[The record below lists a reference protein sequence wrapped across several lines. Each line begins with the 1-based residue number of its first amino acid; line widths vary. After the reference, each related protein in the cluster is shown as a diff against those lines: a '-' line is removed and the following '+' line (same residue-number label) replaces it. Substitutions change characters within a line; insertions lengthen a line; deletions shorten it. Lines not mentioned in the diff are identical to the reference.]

1 VLEFAVHFEE
11 LGKLRR
17 FMVYF
22 PHAPVDLIEGRLG
35 PDDLRED
42 GFDLAV
48 ERPPCGGHPLLRK
61 IPDADIFRLR
71 DLSLVRGHLTHKYP
85 EKRGFPRTVGTDKP
99 DPVVRADAE
108 GDLIEESPFAR
119 IQIPRRRLTRRSL
132 LEVVLQGVRI
142 DAAFFR
148 DAYACNPVLIAEL
161 VEAGHEPVAQLYRG
175 ERVDVDAG
183 PSFEAGGDV
192 DAPLDEDV
200 PGHLVHR
207 VHGGVI
213 PLFVA
218 GDLTPHRG
226 MDRVDEIADPLISS
240 SVCS

>member
-1 VLEFAVHFEE
+1 MLEFAVHFEE

-108 GDLIEESPFAR
+108 GDLIEESPFAEF
-119 IQIPRRRLTRRSL
+119 QEKVDGGDHYLRLYFRGFGSTRHSSAMRMPAIRCSSRSL
-132 LEVVLQGVRI
+132 
-142 DAAFFR
+142 
-148 DAYACNPVLIAEL
+148 
-161 VEAGHEPVAQLYRG
+161 
-175 ERVDVDAG
+175 
-183 PSFEAGGDV
+183 
-192 DAPLDEDV
+192 
-200 PGHLVHR
+200 
-207 VHGGVI
+207 
-213 PLFVA
+213 
-218 GDLTPHRG
+218 
-226 MDRVDEIADPLISS
+226 
-240 SVCS
+240 